1 MSPLFG
7 GHKDGVPSDED
18 VAAAAAD
25 AEIARLAALPLQQLA
40 AEVMDKGFGPNCPA
54 SDGFVTVGMLVE
66 QFVENAAR
74 YGDVQDRLKLLVGEG
89 VQALEHASLVCPHVW
104 ASHPGFYVETR
115 YGKTVREANAV
126 ERVLSGGSL

>member
-1 MSPLFG
+1 LSPLFG
-7 GHKDGVPSDED
+7 GHKDEQSRPDPA
-18 VAAAAAD
+18 VAAE
-25 AEIARLAALPLQQLA
+25 AEIARLNALTLQQLA

-66 QFVENAAR
+66 PFVQNAAR
-74 YGDVQDRLKLLVGEG
+74 YGNAQDRLKLLIAEG

-115 YGKTVREANAV
+115 YGKAVREAGAV